1 MCTFASV
8 LANVQPLAVRM
19 STCQSD
25 RRMVLFSSGGEM
37 NSPSCAEQLRC
48 RSPSPKIG
56 LVEER
61 VCSVRWCTHSKVS
74 TLDIT
79 MISFDV
85 EGFCVQL
92 LLSPVSSLLPPT
104 HAHFEDSSRERQDAP
119 QKPRRRQR
127 TKTRSEGRTPTQLDA
142 HLIFA
147 CTPHISKIVKVPH

>member
-1 MCTFASV
+1 
-8 LANVQPLAVRM
+8 
-19 STCQSD
+19 
-25 RRMVLFSSGGEM
+25 M
-37 NSPSCAEQLRC
+37 NSPSCAEQLRS

-79 MISFDV
+79 MISCDL

-104 HAHFEDSSRERQDAP
+104 HTF
-119 QKPRRRQR
+119 
-127 TKTRSEGRTPTQLDA
+127 
-142 HLIFA
+142 
-147 CTPHISKIVKVPH
+147 